1 MVMRFWSSWVFS
13 LQRNLGAQ
21 EFMVIAP
28 GGAPI
33 FHYSSRNTKR
43 LDELLSGFLSAITSF
58 ANEFGEQ
65 SVQSLSFEGSELLYE
80 HGDNNVIFVLLIDA
94 DASETVLR
102 AVLKELSKRFQE
114 KFSSEIEME
123 IPIADT
129 YAGFDARV
137 KEVIEKYR
145 SVLKTASQLN
155 GFVVPKLKKKDDGFS
170 LDPEVLDELHRDYGN
185 HGVRILESI
194 DGNTCIHE
202 IREQTGLEEGD
213 VLEIIEYLIIAGVVE
228 IRILCPSLLKADS
241 RFDTY
246 LDLIGLPQKDY
257 QVLQRA
263 KSFCDGKHPLTDI
276 ATRINVTPERLFEV
290 LSKMGDTEVEWLK
303 KKPNDVQ
310 TTKY

>member
-1 MVMRFWSSWVFS
+1 
-13 LQRNLGAQ
+13 
-21 EFMVIAP
+21 MVIAP

-33 FHYSSRNTKR
+33 FHYSNRDTKR

-80 HGDNNVIFVLLIDA
+80 HGDNSVIFVLLIDA

-123 IPIADT
+123 IPITDT
-129 YAGFDARV
+129 YAGFDT
-137 KEVIEKYR
+137 EVRAVVEKYR

-155 GFVVPKLKKKDDGFS
+155 GFVVPKLKTENDEFS
-170 LDPEVLDELHRDYGN
+170 LDSEILDKLHRDYGN
-185 HGVRILESI
+185 HGVQVLESI
-194 DGNTCIHE
+194 DGNACIHE

-228 IRILCPSLLKADS
+228 VRILYPSILKADS

-263 KSFCDGKHPLTDI
+263 KSLCDGEHPLTGI
-276 ATRINVTPERLFEV
+276 ANKINVTPDRLFEV

-303 KKPNDVQ
+303 QKPKNVQ

>member
-1 MVMRFWSSWVFS
+1 MAILFWFCWVS
-13 LQRNLGAQ
+13 GLKRNLGAQ

-33 FHYSSRNTKR
+33 FHYSSRDIKR

-80 HGDNNVIFVLLIDA
+80 HGDNNVIFVLLIDT

-114 KFSSEIEME
+114 KFSSEIKME

-129 YAGFDARV
+129 YARFDT
-137 KEVIEKYR
+137 EVHAVVEKYR

-155 GFVVPKLKKKDDGFS
+155 GFVVPKLKTQNDEFS
-170 LDPEVLDELHRDYGN
+170 LDSEILDELHRDYGN
-185 HGVRILESI
+185 PGVRVLESI
-194 DGNTCIHE
+194 DGNACIHE

-228 IRILCPSLLKADS
+228 IRILYPSLLKADS

-263 KSFCDGKHPLTDI
+263 KSLCDGKHPLTDI
-276 ATRINVTPERLFEV
+276 ANKINVTPDRLFEV
-290 LSKMGDTEVEWLK
+290 LSKMGDTEIEWLK
-303 KKPNDVQ
+303 KKPKDVQ